1 MFDTQI
7 KRKGFTKLYK
17 AGKFLVTGIIVAS
30 VVVSG
35 SAGLTTTD
43 VVSAATQKTSKSVK
57 KVQKVKKSKAKV
69 KIQPAKSEKKAI
81 TVKSKLTK
89 SKSKAKATNKVA
101 KPVILKKAKTQT
113 KTTVKVTKSKS
124 KGVSKAKSAAS
135 KSAAS
140 VATSKS
146 AASVAASK
154 SAASVAASKSAAR
167 VAASKSA
174 ARVAASKSAAS
185 IVASKS
191 AARVA
196 ASKSA
201 ARVAASK
208 SAASVAASKSAAS
221 MAASVTASKS
231 AASVAAS
238 KSAARVAASKSA
250 ASVTA
255 SKSAASMAASVTA
268 SKSAASV
275 AASKSAARVAASKS
289 AASVA
294 ASKSAA
300 SVTASK
306 SAASVAASKSA
317 ASMAA
322 SAGTQVM
329 VNSFY
334 NELNVMRN
342 STNGTYI
349 QGKLV
354 QLDSLPGNNLVSS
367 DSDVALKI
375 ANDAVGGN
383 VGDDAG
389 NVQSENVNK
398 NLMNSLDVKNGQA
411 NFAGLIPFD
420 KLGSNQNILDYYE
433 HLIDDKNANRVDSND
448 WSLNSP
454 VYRFIYLLNNTP
466 KFDAVSIRTSVLEI
480 QGTKYVSVGAV
491 LRGESLVG
499 LPSAGLIN
507 SATLMPKGLESQRA
521 ANINSATNSK
531 SFVDA
536 LTEYRKNLG
545 LNTPAPNISLQT
557 ETLAN
562 MFERVNNIRG
572 RGDVSDYVDVNSMGL
587 DNSTMAS
594 SNYYQVTARIP
605 VTDLAVENDNYGQ
618 AILEY
623 LSDISAKRCELKTM
637 AEKDQNTS
645 NNLWQYR
652 LLQIISEMNITDLAV
667 SVSNPEVI
675 SNENS
680 IVVSLGIRAD
690 DLTSQ
695 IISKSGI
702 QGKIDPDLTNGGSD
716 ISKIYGL
723 NYYVKRG
730 MGNLVF
736 DDQAEDSLLREISN
750 YRVSIGRSA
759 PQISDNTEYLDTAKI
774 LAYSNANIKDPD
786 TLAATANSNQKPS
799 YDYAI
804 KNYNSTANRYGYVEG
819 PDSYHSLLTNLIEK
833 KRNDGTNW
841 GDGKSYTWNDAQHSE
856 IVGVISS
863 KDIDGDFGKSFLQY
877 MLIQTKKWASDTVSD
892 DPKSDFS
899 LDGYIYGWAGNG
911 FKHLNADKVNN
922 LSVGVAPFENNS
934 GEKMYVVSIVMTDDL
949 KTEGLKDPNN
959 TALTLDGF
967 SDSVIPTVEKGLFAI
982 KK

>member
-208 SAASVAASKSAAS
+208 SAASVA
-221 MAASVTASKS
+221 
-231 AASVAAS
+231 
-238 KSAARVAASKSA
+238 
-250 ASVTA
+250 A